1 MIVYLCYLHF
11 ISICFYLYVERNKFM
26 SFKVKLKH
34 SFLEFYLYNIPNW
47 IET

>member
-26 SFKVKLKH
+26 KS
-34 SFLEFYLYNIPNW
+34 
-47 IET
+47 